1 MSTALSRRTLVS
13 SAAALPALAVP
24 AVAIIPDPAL
34 AAVERWRVASEIHG
48 AVCESETDARTPE
61 EYSAWEDRSREA
73 CNASY
78 EAMVAMVQTCPTT
91 NAGIRAMVRL
101 YVEQDGLDF
110 EDVTPLLLKTIA
122 EAGPA

>member
-1 MSTALSRRTLVS
+1 MSNLSRRTLVA
-13 SAAALPALAVP
+13 SAAALPAVAMP

-48 AVCESETDARTPE
+48 AVCERETDAQTPE
-61 EYSAWEDRSREA
+61 EYSAWDDRAREA
-73 CNASY
+73 CHASY
-78 EAMVAMVQTCPTT
+78 EAMVAMVQTRPTT

-101 YVEQDGLDF
+101 YLEEDGLDF

-122 EAGPA
+122 EAVPA